1 MFDLLSGETLKIKL
15 GLKTE
20 ATWKTGFGHLKRL
33 QNLVEGWANV
43 EPLFISV
50 NKLPDIDYSNLQIES
65 AGDFH
70 EAICDLDL
78 LIVDEPQLQ
87 SRFLEAIPENFK
99 VVGFDELGELR
110 NRLNI
115 HFVTTLLGLD
125 NQVIQ
130 RGITKEYI
138 GPDYFIFP
146 ELETSADIKF
156 DRKILVTFGGSDP
169 AGLSLNFVENMSSE
183 ILRHSVMVL
192 GPAFKSSIRKSLQEF
207 RELCFLDAP
216 SSLVPY
222 YKAYPLTITGGGVSA
237 YEAIR
242 FGSKALLCS
251 QHAEQYATAQRLVKK
266 GVACE
271 FGVHPD
277 VNWSELKLLLT
288 KYIQED
294 SEIVLPSGQSLFDG
308 QGVFRVRKI
317 LEEYAQS

>member
-1 MFDLLSGETLKIKL
+1 MKIKL

-33 QNLVEGWANV
+33 QNLVKDWSNV
-43 EPLFISV
+43 EPLFISSCR
-50 NKLPDIDYSNLQIES
+50 LPALDYTNVQIHSADEFYEVITGLDI
-65 AGDFH
+65 
-70 EAICDLDL
+70 L
-78 LIVDEPQLQ
+78 LVDEPELE
-87 SRFLEAIPENFK
+87 SRFLNAIPANFK
-99 VVGFDELGELR
+99 VAGFDELGELR
-110 NRLNI
+110 DRLNV

-125 NQVIQ
+125 NQVRE

-146 ELETSADIKF
+146 ELETSDEIMF

-169 AGLSLNFVENMSSE
+169 AGLSLSFVENMCSE
-183 ILRHSVMVL
+183 ILKFSVMVL
-192 GPAFKSSIRKSLQEF
+192 GPAFKSSMKKSLLEF
-207 RELCFLDAP
+207 REISFLDAP

-222 YKAYPLTITGGGVSA
+222 YKASPLTITGGGVSA

-251 QHAEQYATAQRLVKK
+251 QHAEQHATAQRLVKR
-266 GVACE
+266 GAACE

-277 VNWSELKLLLT
+277 VNWSELKLFLT

-317 LEEYAQS
+317 LEDYAQS